1 MTTTGIKKQNSDK
14 GFSLVELIIVVS
26 ILAIAAIP
34 LMRSMAMATRVNA
47 KAQSMQN
54 ATSLAESI
62 MEEVKSTPI
71 DTLKSTYGTDFSGGV
86 MTITKSDVTA
96 TQGEKFN
103 ATITI
108 DTNEY
113 SGITGTPIPTSSPN
127 YRNTNVGSA
136 NTVLLPQIEDI
147 DSLSQAVLTSVK
159 EFNRYDEEALSY
171 FNQKLEKYPDETATI
186 KEKIINITKGDVESL
201 DGSTPDGVT
210 VKASVTYKDNLDNT
224 YYRDLYMGT
233 FVQQSGESIDSNI
246 YIFYKK
252 EGITISKQ
260 VVMNITDNSSYTNS
274 DPAKKSESHRIYFIR
289 QDSDTTGPVVN
300 ITRGSESYT
309 FKYTNTAGSYKT
321 WKEDHDTDVELITNI
336 VEGHSGSSGYIYHDV
351 ARNRVYKITVE
362 LKKGSEVYAT
372 LTSTSTA
379 SDEL

>member
-1 MTTTGIKKQNSDK
+1 MTAIDVKKQNSDK

-26 ILAIAAIP
+26 ILAIAAVP

-147 DSLSQAVLTSVK
+147 DTLSQAVLTSTK
-159 EFNRYDEEALSY
+159 EFNRFDEEALSY
-171 FNQKLEKYPDETATI
+171 FNQKLENYPSELATI
-186 KEKIINITKGDVESL
+186 KEKTINITKGDVESL
-201 DGSTPDGVT
+201 DGSTPNGFT
-210 VKASVTYKDNLDNT
+210 VKANVTYKDNSDNEF
-224 YYRDLYMGT
+224 YRDLYTGT
-233 FVQQSGESIDSNI
+233 FVQESGKTIDSNI

-252 EGITISKQ
+252 GITTTEQVEINISDES
-260 VVMNITDNSSYTNS
+260 NYSNPSE
-274 DPAKKSESHRIYFIR
+274 KSESHRIYFIR
-289 QDSDTTGPVVN
+289 QDSDSTGPKVN
-300 ITRGSESYT
+300 IERKSESFT
-309 FKYTNTAGSYKT
+309 FKYNNSEGVYKT
-321 WKEDHDTDVELITNI
+321 WKEDHASDIELVTNI
-336 VEGHSGSSGYIYHDV
+336 VEGHSGDEGYIYQDMS
-351 ARNRVYKITVE
+351 RNRVYKITVE
-362 LKKGSEVYAT
+362 LKKGSDVYAT

>member
-1 MTTTGIKKQNSDK
+1 MTATDVKKQNSDK

-71 DTLKSTYGTDFSGGV
+71 DTLKSTYGTDFSDGV

-147 DSLSQAVLTSVK
+147 DTLSQAVLTSTK
-159 EFNRYDEEALSY
+159 EFNRFDEEALSY
-171 FNQKLEKYPDETATI
+171 FNQKLENYPTELATI
-186 KEKIINITKGDVESL
+186 KEKTINITKGDVESL
-201 DGSTPDGVT
+201 DGSTPNGFT
-210 VKASVTYKDNLDNT
+210 VKANVTYKDNSGNEF
-224 YYRDLYMGT
+224 YRDLYTGT
-233 FVQQSGESIDSNI
+233 FVQESGKTIDSNI

-252 EGITISKQ
+252 GITTTEQVEINISDES
-260 VVMNITDNSSYTNS
+260 NYSNPSE
-274 DPAKKSESHRIYFIR
+274 KSESHRIYFIR
-289 QDSDTTGPVVN
+289 QDSDSTGPKVN
-300 ITRGSESYT
+300 IERKSESFT
-309 FKYTNTAGSYKT
+309 FKYNNSEGVYKT
-321 WKEDHDTDVELITNI
+321 WKEDHASDIELVTNI
-336 VEGHSGSSGYIYHDV
+336 VEGHSGDKGYIYQDMS
-351 ARNRVYKITVE
+351 RNRVYKITVE
-362 LKKGSEVYAT
+362 LKKGSDVYAT

>member
-1 MTTTGIKKQNSDK
+1 MTAIDVKKQNSDK

-147 DSLSQAVLTSVK
+147 DTLSQAVLTSTK
-159 EFNRYDEEALSY
+159 EFNRFDEE
-171 FNQKLEKYPDETATI
+171 D
-186 KEKIINITKGDVESL
+186 
-201 DGSTPDGVT
+201 
-210 VKASVTYKDNLDNT
+210 
-224 YYRDLYMGT
+224 
-233 FVQQSGESIDSNI
+233 
-246 YIFYKK
+246 
-252 EGITISKQ
+252 
-260 VVMNITDNSSYTNS
+260 
-274 DPAKKSESHRIYFIR
+274 
-289 QDSDTTGPVVN
+289 
-300 ITRGSESYT
+300 
-309 FKYTNTAGSYKT
+309 
-321 WKEDHDTDVELITNI
+321 
-336 VEGHSGSSGYIYHDV
+336 
-351 ARNRVYKITVE
+351 
-362 LKKGSEVYAT
+362 
-372 LTSTSTA
+372 
-379 SDEL
+379 